1 MSVKEEMKEKKE
13 EEKVEEKKEEKK
25 PAVRLEEIG
34 KRIEKAVERFA
45 VTAEKSLKVFEAFSP
60 RVAKGMI
67 LMSITIPS
75 VILVGT
81 AVASVAPY
89 VSVYMQYMVPL
100 FMQMITMLMAVSIA
114 SLAIYM
120 VRTFVFGRD

>member
-1 MSVKEEMKEKKE
+1 MSVEDKKV
-13 EEKVEEKKEEKK
+13 K
-25 PAVRLEEIG
+25 EIG
-34 KRIEKAVERFA
+34 EKIERAVEKFA
-45 VTAEKSLKVFEAFSP
+45 RATEKSLKVFEAFSP

-75 VILVGT
+75 IILVGT

-100 FMQMITMLMAVSIA
+100 LIQMVTMLMAVSIA
-114 SLAIYM
+114 SLAIYT

>member
-1 MSVKEEMKEKKE
+1 MSVKEEKKE
-13 EEKVEEKKEEKK
+13 EEKK
-25 PAVRLEEIG
+25 PAVRLEEVGERIG
-34 KRIEKAVERFA
+34 KAVERFA
-45 VTAEKSLKVFEAFSP
+45 RATERSLKVFEAFSP

-75 VILVGT
+75 IILVGT

-100 FMQMITMLMAVSIA
+100 IIQMVTMLMAVSIA

>member
-1 MSVKEEMKEKKE
+1 MSVE
-13 EEKVEEKKEEKK
+13 EEKKEKK

-34 KRIEKAVERFA
+34 ERIEKAVERFTRA
-45 VTAEKSLKVFEAFSP
+45 TERSLKVFEAFSP

-75 VILVGT
+75 IVLVGT

-100 FMQMITMLMAVSIA
+100 LIQMVTMLIGISIA